1 MRKILAVVA
10 MTLVMAGTAAAQGG
24 GGGGGGGRGTPEQR
38 DSTTLARLF
47 NGITLNAAQL
57 SKAKDIIKAGR
68 EAVTALDRQ
77 APDFRDKMTESN
89 GKRNAELKALMATDA
104 DKAKFDVNA
113 AMGGR
118 GRGGN

>member
-10 MTLVMAGTAAAQGG
+10 MTIVMAGSAAAQGG
-24 GGGGGGGRGTPEQR
+24 GGGGGGRGGTPEQR

-68 EAVTALDRQ
+68 EATMTLDRQ
-77 APDFRDKMTESN
+77 APDFRDKMTEAN
-89 GKRNAELKALMATDA
+89 GKRNADLKALLAADA
-104 DKAKFDVNA
+104 DKAKFDDNA
-113 AMGGR
+113 AAGGR